1 MKSNPSTKEIQEAL
15 ARVEKA
21 KSERTNAQRR
31 LSRAKEAV
39 DKAAKEVAEGEDE
52 FKAASTNLDQAIRRG
67 LAAAMKKGGADTSV
81 RLAEI
86 IAQSLGG
93 GDDDGDPQLSLTPTP
108 TPAPA
113 PAPAAAQEATPKAVD
128 RAPSQSAPEQS
139 DTTASDGGAD
149 AGNDSETLSDAG

>member
-1 MKSNPSTKEIQEAL
+1 MKPNPSTKEIQEAL

-21 KSERTNAQRR
+21 KSERANSQRR

-39 DKAAKEVAEGEDE
+39 DKAAKEVSDSDDE
-52 FKAASTNLDQAIRRG
+52 FKAASTYLDQAIRRG

-93 GDDDGDPQLSLTPTP
+93 GDDGDTDPAPTLPLTPPSSTDAGQK
-108 TPAPA
+108 APA
-113 PAPAAAQEATPKAVD
+113 GSTAESTAP
-128 RAPSQSAPEQS
+128 RS
-139 DTTASDGGAD
+139 DDGSGDD
-149 AGNDSETLSDAG
+149 AGGTGSLSDAG

>member
-52 FKAASTNLDQAIRRG
+52 FKVASTNLDQAIRRG

-108 TPAPA
+108 APA
-113 PAPAAAQEATPKAVD
+113 PAVAQEATPRAVD

-139 DTTASDGGAD
+139 DTTASDDGAD
-149 AGNDSETLSDAG
+149 AGNGSETLSDAD